1 MGCPSCGR
9 GMHNFCLKSDC
20 NVCHPV
26 ESQENEDAS
35 NSESGSA
42 LESSDSWRVK
52 TGKRGRGGGKR
63 DESLKDQQ
71 STGRKRAAVRY
82 PLFRDLP
89 CEWRGLL
96 YAGGGEQPIVGC
108 LNGFQQAR
116 HHGPDK
122 NTLNNDEGNVHRICH
137 PCHNRWHSRNDQ
149 GYTWGGIYRPHD
161 SVTKASDEEFWAAEQ
176 KWLGVKL
183 RKVSD

>member
-9 GMHNFCLKSDC
+9 GMHQFCLKSDC
-20 NVCHPV
+20 EICHSV
-26 ESQENEDAS
+26 EVKENNNGTEELSSEDNWRYKAGRS
-35 NSESGSA
+35 N
-42 LESSDSWRVK
+42 
-52 TGKRGRGGGKR
+52 RGAGKR
-63 DESLKDQQ
+63 DDSLRDQQ
-71 STGRKRAAVRY
+71 STGRKRAAIKY
-82 PLFRDLP
+82 PLDRDSS

-96 YAGGGEQPIVGC
+96 YAGGADFPIVGC
-108 LNGFQQAR
+108 LNGKQQAR

-137 PCHNRWHSRNDQ
+137 ACHNRWHSRNDD

-161 SVTKASDEEFWAAEQ
+161 PNTKATTEEFWAAEQ

-183 RKVSD
+183 KKVSD